1 MRKANCQNQAMVN
14 NYLQPEDQDPLRNIP
29 ISYRKQFD
37 IPNVETSTSQKL
49 VDNKFAFL
57 EARNYNKKQN

>member
-1 MRKANCQNQAMVN
+1 MRKANCQNQTMVN